1 MGLICFYKKNHTPL
15 PLSEHNVSLNFHMI
29 IFSAC
34 SISQYFLG
42 ANLQEAGGQKAIV
55 EEQAEEQAED
65 AAFIREELDHR
76 ET

>member
-1 MGLICFYKKNHTPL
+1 
-15 PLSEHNVSLNFHMI
+15 MI

-55 EEQAEEQAED
+55 EEQAED